1 MACHAQD
8 TVLGPMG
15 GKIQV
20 PQNSYMQ
27 QDKKQITMRL
37 PRFLPFFFDIRR
49 RNNLT
54 SPWIEKLSRNG
65 SVVLIPYFGNFGF
78 GEVMWCKTWDPV
90 VPHGESCSVMRKWS
104 QQAEMTRDEGE
115 GIWWCML
122 FLFSRNLGAIWSL
135 PFNGFINSS
144 LDSNSESFL

>member
-27 QDKKQITMRL
+27 QNKKQITMRL

-90 VPHGESCSVMRKWS
+90 CTSWRKLFCNEKMKS
-104 QQAEMTRDEGE
+104 TGRDDQRWGRRDLVVHV
-115 GIWWCML
+115 IPL
-122 FLFSRNLGAIWSL
+122 FQKFGSHLILTIQWFHQLFFR
-135 PFNGFINSS
+135 
-144 LDSNSESFL
+144 